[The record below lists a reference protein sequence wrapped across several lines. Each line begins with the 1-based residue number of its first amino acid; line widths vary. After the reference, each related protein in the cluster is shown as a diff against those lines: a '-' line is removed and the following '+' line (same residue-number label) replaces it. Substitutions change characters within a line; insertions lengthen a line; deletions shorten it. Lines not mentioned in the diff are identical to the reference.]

1 MEAPAARISR
11 MDEGDAGQLS
21 TRWITGATGKLIRRA
36 HFVQLVLLPTVLIP
50 ALGAI
55 VASALG
61 ASPALATGVVFLLAL
76 PTALGASTIFRGREL
91 ALWRLSGWAR
101 YAVGRTHDSTASPT
115 ISALIARL
123 GDAFAAES
131 SRSSEEQ
138 LSRLEGEI
146 SGLANPDDRA
156 ALNSVLAVVRA
167 RALVAR
173 GSPHWRATLEAAYD
187 ALGRRPSPAQPDETL
202 RFRVRVLVGY
212 ALIAGIVVWIVGNA
226 SLAHRS

>member
-11 MDEGDAGQLS
+11 MDEEDAGQLS
-21 TRWITGATGKLIRRA
+21 TRWITGATGRLIRRA

-101 YAVGRTHDSTASPT
+101 YAAERTHDSTASPT
-115 ISALIARL
+115 ISALMARL

-167 RALVAR
+167 RACGRPSRLVAR
-173 GSPHWRATLEAAYD
+173 GVDPRCSRRVHP
-187 ALGRRPSPAQPDETL
+187 ALGVELGSAGALSRRHRRASPKPA
-202 RFRVRVLVGY
+202 R
-212 ALIAGIVVWIVGNA
+212 
-226 SLAHRS
+226 